1 MYDIVK
7 SKINDVK
14 VQTNDLEIKS
24 KKFNKDKKETNKIL
38 NLKVKNLTQ
47 NNIELKNKITTLEE
61 EIKK

>member
-1 MYDIVK
+1 LYDIVK

-47 NNIELKNKITTLEE
+47 NNIELKNKITSLEE